1 MFWLVEFSV
10 SIHNDKIKRLLDFNA
25 AFAMNKANLLP
36 FLSTWNESILIYLD

>member
-25 AFAMNKANLLP
+25 AFAMNKE
-36 FLSTWNESILIYLD
+36 FFLIYYRSYLLGMNQS